1 MGRRSCGTET
11 RPKRTWR
18 GAGLMG
24 PFWGRGPRSGEVG
37 QEGAARA
44 GERQRP
50 PRRGRGRCVQVRD
63 SVRTVPGPVPAGRAC
78 AVCLRPRAGV
88 RVCSLASVL
97 GILPAACLC
106 RVPWGVCVC
115 VCVCVC
121 LSVCL
126 SVCTLGSVCVVCVCV
141 CVCVC
146 PNAPRRGLYNQRT
159 IPPNERDHRNK
170 RKSERNGPVHS
181 HKGLGI
187 LSRVVPFPPAGG
199 RQALALPE
207 FPRTAAT

>member
-1 MGRRSCGTET
+1 MPGTPGEAGREAGEGRGTSAQGQGAAGSPRSWNVPGAGPRARLGRCYRGSLAWTAGLGGCRGGGRGRRSCETET

-24 PFWGRGPRSGEVG
+24 PFWGRGPRGGEVR

-63 SVRTVPGPVPAGRAC
+63 SVRTVPGPMPAGRAC

-97 GILPAACLC
+97 GILPGACLR
-106 RVPWGVCVC
+106 RVPWGM
-115 VCVCVC
+115 
-121 LSVCL
+121 
-126 SVCTLGSVCVVCVCV
+126 
-141 CVCVC
+141 
-146 PNAPRRGLYNQRT
+146 
-159 IPPNERDHRNK
+159 
-170 RKSERNGPVHS
+170 
-181 HKGLGI
+181 
-187 LSRVVPFPPAGG
+187 
-199 RQALALPE
+199 
-207 FPRTAAT
+207 